1 MAARTRVLE
10 VLTDPRLE
18 PALYL
23 LTLLLLLGLVGLLFA
38 ALGL

>member
-1 MAARTRVLE
+1 MAVRNRVLE

-23 LTLLLLLGLVGLLFA
+23 AGLLLLLAVTGLLFA